1 MHRACVQKHLFGRRT
16 TASAEAN
23 RGSAGRRLLV
33 ASLSPARGGM
43 EWHAETVAAGA
54 AAAGWHVTF
63 AAPDVEPL
71 RPVIDRLRAGG
82 VTHARVPPAAR
93 RRADHIRAVTGFVA
107 VLARTRPDVALLDLP
122 WPRFAFGQ
130 LLSCSLLAVPTVV
143 VFQLVPGDVEALR
156 RQIEPRGWLFRLAK
170 RRQTWIAVSEHAR
183 STVSRLFAAPVGS
196 IGRIYNGVDVAR
208 YAGEASADEVSRIRA
223 SLGIGPDEIMILTV
237 GRLTAQKGLGDLLS
251 AFAKA
256 SPSRPFARLLIAGD
270 GPERDH
276 LEGLIA
282 SLDLRDRVRLLGNVE
297 RPDDLYRSADLF
309 VLASR
314 YEGFPFAMLEA
325 MAAGLPVL
333 ATRFGGAD
341 EMVEHGRD
349 GLLVPAGDVDGLADA
364 IGVALDDRG
373 RMTEMARSARLKAQR
388 FSSTGMVEQTLAVL
402 DHAASGRRSNGPRSG
417 SRG

>member
-1 MHRACVQKHLFGRRT
+1 
-16 TASAEAN
+16 
-23 RGSAGRRLLV
+23 V

-63 AAPDVEPL
+63 AAPDVEAL
-71 RPVIDRLRAGG
+71 HPVFDRLHRSG
-82 VTHARVPPAAR
+82 VTHARVPPVAR
-93 RRADHIRAVTGFVA
+93 RRLDHIRAVAGFVA
-107 VLARTRPDVALLDLP
+107 VITRTRPDVVLLDLP

-143 VFQLVPGDVEALR
+143 VFQLVPADIEALR
-156 RQIEPRGWLFRLAK
+156 REIEPRHRLFRLAR

-183 STVSRLFAAPVGS
+183 ATVARLFDAQVGS

-208 YAGEASADEVSRIRA
+208 YAGEAPADEVERIRT
-223 SLGIGPDEIMILTV
+223 SLGIGREELMIVTV
-237 GRLTAQKGLGDLLS
+237 GRLTRQKGLGDLLA

-256 SPSRPFARLLIAGD
+256 SSHLPSARLLIAGE
-270 GPERDH
+270 GPERAR
-276 LEGLIA
+276 LEDLIA
-282 SLDLRDRVRLLGNVE
+282 SLELGDRVRLLGNVE
-297 RPDDLYRSADLF
+297 RPDDLYRGADLF

-325 MAAGLPVL
+325 MAAGLPVV

-349 GLLVPAGDVDGLADA
+349 GLLVSGGDIDGLAHA
-364 IGVALDDRG
+364 IGLALGDRG
-373 RMTEMARSARLKAQR
+373 RMTEMARSARLKAQQ
-388 FSSTGMVEQTLAVL
+388 FSSTGMVEQTLGVL
-402 DHAASGRRSNGPRSG
+402 DRAAGGRRSNRLARRLPVARRVPGR
-417 SRG
+417 RVRT

>member
-1 MHRACVQKHLFGRRT
+1 VQKHLIRRRT
-16 TASAEAN
+16 TPPPEVDREST
-23 RGSAGRRLLV
+23 GRRLLV

-63 AAPDVEPL
+63 ASPDVEPL
-71 RPVIDRLRAGG
+71 RPVLERLHRIG

-93 RRADHIRAVTGFVA
+93 RRADHIRAVAGFLA
-107 VLARTRPDVALLDLP
+107 VLVRTRPDVTLLDLP

-143 VFQLVPGDVEALR
+143 VFQLVPGDVESLR

-183 STVSRLFAAPVGS
+183 STVARLFDAPVAS
-196 IGRIYNGVDVAR
+196 IGRVYNGVDVAR
-208 YAGEASADEVSRIRA
+208 YAGEASGDDVERIRA
-223 SLGIGPDEIMILTV
+223 CLGIGRQEVMILTV

-251 AFAKA
+251 SFAKA
-256 SPSRPFARLLIAGD
+256 SPNLPSARLVIAGD
-270 GPERDH
+270 GPERPR
-276 LEGLIA
+276 LEEIIA
-282 SLDLRDRVRLLGNVE
+282 SLQLGDRVRLLGNVE
-297 RPDDLYRSADLF
+297 RPDDLYRAADLF

-341 EMVEHGRD
+341 EMVEHGRE
-349 GLLVPAGDVDGLADA
+349 GLLVSEGDIEGLADA
-364 IGVALDDRG
+364 IGALLDDRG
-373 RMTEMARSARLKAQR
+373 RMSEMARSARLKAEQ
-388 FSSTGMVEQTLAVL
+388 FSSTGMVEQTLAAL
-402 DHAASGRRSNGPRSG
+402 DHAASGRRSNGPGRSP